1 MVTEVTR
8 GPNFDESDDYTNDKL
23 NHEFETLLSELEP
36 RYLREFFG
44 CETKKRDLTCFNC
57 LDQRTSWCDQDWEF
71 AQKQK
76 GGLNASGVITGI
88 PMRDIKNWQIRMR
101 RNLKNSGKNG
111 GHVLP
116 PNPNRMQVLL
126 TTKWPYRIP
135 VAGKATSRSH
145 NCCLPIAPSIDATVA
160 QVSRLCHCDAF
171 LSRAPGHP

>member
-1 MVTEVTR
+1 MDFRRKDMVTEVTR

-76 GGLNASGVITGI
+76 GGVKCVGCHHWYTDAGYKELADTYAKELEEQ
-88 PMRDIKNWQIRMR
+88 RQ
-101 RNLKNSGKNG
+101 
-111 GHVLP
+111 
-116 PNPNRMQVLL
+116 
-126 TTKWPYRIP
+126 KWGPRP
-135 VAGKATSRSH
+135 
-145 NCCLPIAPSIDATVA
+145 APQS
-160 QVSRLCHCDAF
+160 
-171 LSRAPGHP
+171 